1 MTKVVDEIPVRNGK
15 RRAVIMALALIADA
29 VFSAVS
35 GCQGCQGSPPP
46 DARVQDAK
54 DAEPDP
60 GTGTISLASSMIDLS
75 GSPIGCDRINPG
87 ETLLRM
93 RSASGS
99 PDESKISLPC
109 AISSVTSPPVAA
121 GIYNVTPELNSSGEL
136 LATAPDQNNVA
147 VWSGIDTMMLPVKFI
162 VDATGGLALSIK
174 AGPTSS
180 NCQPIAQGGAGITST
195 TITLTHPGGCTP
207 ISLIRKR
214 GDLTIG
220 QYLINCSTPMAATC
234 IETDETLTASELS
247 SGPYTIH
254 ITGRFMARE
263 CWKHDGPLQVP
274 AGERVLTTTLILND
288 QGIPGCPHP

>member
-1 MTKVVDEIPVRNGK
+1 MTKVVDEIPVRNGE
-15 RRAVIMALALIADA
+15 RRAVIIALALIADA

-46 DARVQDAK
+46 DARVHDAK

-99 PDESKISLPC
+99 PDESEISLPC
-109 AISSVTSPPVAA
+109 EISSVTSPPVAA

-147 VWSGIDTMMLPVKFI
+147 VWSGIDTMLLPVKFI
-162 VDATGGLALSIK
+162 VDATGGLAISIK
-174 AGPTSS
+174 VESTSS
-180 NCQPIAQGGAGITST
+180 NCQPIAQGGAGITSA
-195 TITLTHPGGCTP
+195 TITLTHPGGCAP
-207 ISLIRKR
+207 IALIRKR
-214 GDLTIG
+214 GNVTIG
-220 QYLINCSTPMAATC
+220 QYLINCSTPMVATC
-234 IETDETLTASELS
+234 IEADETLVASGLA

-254 ITGRFMARE
+254 IAGRFLARE
-263 CWKHDGPLQVP
+263 CWRHDGPLQIP
-274 AGERVLTTTLILND
+274 AGERVLSTTLILND
-288 QGIPGCPHP
+288 QGITGCPHS